1 MSGSHNLA
9 RFLRPQS
16 IAIVG
21 LSADPQKHGGRVL
34 SSLRKFGYPGEVWG
48 VNPRGGDIAGL
59 HTYPSLRDVPGSPD
73 AVVMAVPGTAVL
85 EIIEQAGEVNA
96 GGAVIFG
103 GGFAEAG
110 AEGKARQDELRGR
123 ARATG
128 VRLLGPNSAGLIDA
142 SSRTVMSFLTCL
154 ERPADELRP
163 GPVGLVT
170 QSGGSASFLH
180 NLAAERGSGLAVSV
194 STGNEADVAA
204 GEALSVLIERP
215 DVASIALVLETIR
228 DGAAFISAARA
239 AVEAGKPVVVCKLG
253 RSEAGE
259 RVMQTHTGSLA
270 SPWRRFAAVF
280 DALGITVTA
289 TPEELFDVA
298 ELMASSRVPAGPRV
312 AVVTHSG
319 GTAVLLADGLEAE
332 GITLPQ
338 PSASLRENL
347 GPYLQFGASGNP
359 TDLGGIITEPKRYP
373 EVVRQFLVDD
383 GYDLTVAVS
392 TPHPKGHSANRA
404 VALAELAASTT
415 KPLMNLWLAGDLGAD
430 GLGVLRAAGA
440 AVSTNVNSVVRAVGG
455 LVRLNELRQTGPQ
468 PRSRTSPTAPV
479 QPVDGGELTE
489 PQAKTLLRSL
499 GLPTPRF
506 AAVGTV
512 EEAIRAA
519 DSLGYPVAVK
529 VVSPDI
535 AHKTDVGGVAL
546 DLRDAEAVRL
556 GCAAIDAG
564 VRRHAPYAAGLG
576 YLVEEYAPGVEVV
589 LGVVHDRVLGPLVL
603 IGSGG
608 LYAEAIDDVALGLPP
623 LSESQAVKLIR
634 SLRMYPVLRGFRGS
648 PPVDEAGLARML
660 VRLGDIALDYDGVI
674 DELDLNPVIFSADQ
688 WRIADALIR
697 FGGEHVLLTEAPE
710 LTVGDRGSGD
720 GQAKH

>member
-1 MSGSHNLA
+1 VNRAHNLT
-9 RFLRPQS
+9 RLLQPRS

-21 LSADPQKHGGRVL
+21 LSSDPHKHGGRVL
-34 SSLRKFGYPGEVWG
+34 SSLRKFGYPGQVWG
-48 VNPRGGDIAGL
+48 VNPRGGTIAGL
-59 HTYPSLRDVPGSPD
+59 DTYPSLRDVPGSPD
-73 AVVMAVPGTAVL
+73 AVVMAVPGTAAL

-96 GGAVIFG
+96 GGAIIFG

-110 AEGKARQDELRGR
+110 AEGKARQDELRAR
-123 ARATG
+123 ARASG
-128 VRLLGPNSAGLIDA
+128 VRVLGPNSAGLIDA

-154 ERPADELRP
+154 ERPADQLRP

-204 GEALSVLIERP
+204 GEAMSALIDRP

-228 DGAAFISAARA
+228 DGAAFIAAARA
-239 AVEAGKPVVVCKLG
+239 AVAAGKPVVVCKLG

-259 RVMQTHTGSLA
+259 RVMQTHTA
-270 SPWRRFAAVF
+270 SMALPWRRIAAVF

-298 ELMASSRVPAGPRV
+298 ELMARSRMPAGPGV

-319 GTAVLLADGLEAE
+319 GTAVLLADGLETE

-338 PSASLRENL
+338 PSPALRRNL

-359 TDLGGIITEPKRYP
+359 TDLGGIITEPKRYT
-373 EVVRQFLVDD
+373 EVVRHFLGDD
-383 GYDLTVAVS
+383 GYDLAVAVS
-392 TPHPKGHSANRA
+392 TPHPRAHSANRA
-404 VALAELAASTT
+404 GELAELAASST
-415 KPLMNLWLAGDLGAD
+415 KPLINLWLAGDLGAD
-430 GLGVLRAAGA
+430 GLDILRAAGA
-440 AVSTNVNSVVRAVGG
+440 PVSTNVTSVVRAVGG
-455 LVRLNELRQTGPQ
+455 LMRLRELRQTGPQ
-468 PRSRTSPTAPV
+468 PRTRTAPAL
-479 QPVDGGELTE
+479 PIAPADGHELTE

-506 AAVGTV
+506 AAAGTV
-512 EEAIRAA
+512 EEAVRAA

-535 AHKTDVGGVAL
+535 AHKSDIGGVRL
-546 DLRDAEAVRL
+546 DLRDADAVRL
-556 GCAAIDAG
+556 GCAAIDEG
-564 VRRHAPYAAGLG
+564 LRRHAPNAADAG

-589 LGVVHDRVLGPLVL
+589 LGVVHDRAFGPIVL

-608 LYAEAIDDVALGLPP
+608 VLAEAIDDVALGLPP
-623 LSESQAVKLIR
+623 LSESQALRMIR

-648 PPVDEAGLARML
+648 PPVDESGLARML

-674 DELDLNPVIFSADQ
+674 DELDLNPVIFSAGQ

-697 FGGEHVLLTEAPE
+697 FRTEDIGLVEAPQRA
-710 LTVGDRGSGD
+710 VGERGRGY
-720 GQAKH
+720 GQAQH